1 MSKLQNEYNKLVK
14 LYNEKLVELDNIVN
28 MIAEKSLEMQL
39 SAVEAQNIYQWN

>member
-14 LYNEKLVELDNIVN
+14 LYNEKLAELDNIVN

-39 SAVEAQNIYQWN
+39 LAVEAQNISQWN

>member
-39 SAVEAQNIYQWN
+39 SAVEAQNISQWN